1 MITNDIR
8 KFVRDYLNDENSLAE
23 LINYFDLKKCD
34 RCDNYELDEDIIETS
49 IGNICETC
57 KNDF

>member
-8 KFVRDYLNDENSLAE
+8 KFVRDYLNNENSLEE

-34 RCDNYELDEDIIETS
+34 RCDNYELQEDLFNTS
-49 IGNICETC
+49 IGDICETC